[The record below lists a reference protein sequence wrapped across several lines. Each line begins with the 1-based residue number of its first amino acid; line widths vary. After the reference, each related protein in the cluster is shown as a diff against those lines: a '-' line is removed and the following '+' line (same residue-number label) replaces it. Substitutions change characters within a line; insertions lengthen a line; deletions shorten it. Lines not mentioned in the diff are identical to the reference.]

1 MKSDLE
7 LKADILKSME
17 QFFKGEEAKSW
28 KDVMDKEDEGESED
42 EEEES
47 CECGKESCP
56 ICGKKPKGVM
66 IEETIIAVPK
76 PKK

>member
-28 KDVMDKEDEGESED
+28 KDVMDKEDEESED
-42 EEEES
+42 EAES
-47 CECGKESCP
+47 CECGKPDCP